1 VDEAR
6 AQEIVEGRAAIA
18 SMLAHEFLGPV
29 STIRGL
35 IATTIGSYDRLS
47 DVERLEFLDLIGQEA
62 SLLQTIA
69 DQAALALKIEAET
82 LTFEMRPA
90 ALSEV
95 IREGTGAAHVGDHPV
110 ELQVQDATVVCDR
123 KWLAMVIRQLVDNA
137 AKFSPPGS
145 PVTVR
150 GVAQGGHV
158 MIEVADRG
166 PGIPEDKR
174 DTLWAKFPGWRP
186 PGYEDRPG
194 SGLGLFICRGLVAE
208 HKGEIS
214 IEAAQDGGTILRVRL
229 PVEG

>member
-6 AQEIVEGRAAIA
+6 AREIVEGRAAIA

-35 IATTIGSYDRLS
+35 VATTIGSYDRLS

-69 DQAALALKIEAET
+69 DQAALALKIEAGT

-90 ALSEV
+90 SLAEV
-95 IREGTGAAHVGDHPV
+95 VREGTGGARVGDHPV
-110 ELQVQDATVVCDR
+110 EIQVQDATLVCDR
-123 KWLAMVIRQLVDNA
+123 KWLAQVVRQLVDNA
-137 AKFSPPGS
+137 AKFSPSGS
-145 PVTVR
+145 PLVVR
-150 GVAQGGHV
+150 GVAQGAYV
-158 MIEVADRG
+158 VLEVADSG
-166 PGIPEDKR
+166 PGIPTDKR
-174 DTLWAKFPGWRP
+174 DALWSKFPGWRP
-186 PGYEDRPG
+186 SGYEDQPG
-194 SGLGLFICRGLVAE
+194 SGLGLFICGALVAE

-214 IEAAQDGGTILRVRL
+214 IEDDRGGGTILRVRL